1 MVHAPSQ
8 RSLFS
13 VIHLA
18 LITVA
23 SFLIADITVLLVADR
38 LEQPVLPADSALSTD
53 AREEPTPRPP
63 LLLTSVLER
72 GVFGRRAGRPD
83 RTSGED
89 RRLSLNSLQVRLV
102 GTVVGDPSYPFAIL
116 ENLVTREQVL
126 YRLHDHIPG
135 MGQIVKIA
143 RNTVTIASGQA
154 RRILE
159 SSLDEDSAHVKPAE
173 PLAAVD
179 PLGARR
185 LVLDRRELSAGFEN
199 LADLMTKA
207 RVYPHVAYGK
217 PEGFVMRDI
226 VPGSLFARIGLR
238 NNDILRRI
246 NGVEMKDPETLFKVF
261 LGLKDE
267 TSISLD
273 VLRAGQ
279 METYAYEIR

>member
-38 LEQPVLPADSALSTD
+38 LEQPVLPADSALSSD

-72 GVFGRRAGRPD
+72 GVFGSRAGRPD
-83 RTSGED
+83 RTSGEG
-89 RRLSLNSLQVRLV
+89 RHLPLKSLQVRLV
-102 GTVVGDPSYPFAIL
+102 GTVVGDPPPSFAIL
-116 ENLVTREQVL
+116 ENLLTKEQVL

-135 MGQIVKIA
+135 MGRLVKIA
-143 RNTVTIASGQA
+143 RNTISIAKGKA
-154 RRILE
+154 LATLE
-159 SSLDEDSAHVKPAE
+159 IRLEGDPALVKPVE
-173 PLAAVD
+173 PRAAVD
-179 PLGARR
+179 LVGARQ

-207 RVYPHVAYGK
+207 RVYPHVANGK
-217 PEGFVMRDI
+217 PVGFFIREI

-246 NGVEMKDPETLFKVF
+246 NGVEVKDPETLFKVF

-279 METYAYEIR
+279 LETYAYEIR